1 MCCSVGLTLLIKRQR
16 PRLALNTHCTSPMT
30 SSPGFTVCPDSGPRV
45 VPQAKGAISVFFSP
59 LWVFQ
64 VCLTSPDSFYIS
76 KVSFLL
82 PRQSWICYFA
92 VSQLLK
98 NNLYLWF
105 FFFWWIPDTCTRAL
119 PVGVCLYSFDQKRK
133 ILNDWWLFLS
143 PNKLNKQNVFVFTT

>member
-105 FFFWWIPDTCTRAL
+105 FFFGGFLTLA
-119 PVGVCLYSFDQKRK
+119 PVHFLLVCVCIVLIRRERSWMTDDCFWAQ
-133 ILNDWWLFLS
+133 IN
-143 PNKLNKQNVFVFTT
+143 